1 MTGSIQL
8 DGAAPAA
15 SVAEIAR
22 KPRRFGALYIAE
34 HRIRGVRAWWKTFV
48 ITAVGNPLL
57 YLVSLGVGLAT
68 LVPKGVGGVPYVVF
82 VAPALLVTAA
92 VTAAAEESTY
102 PYLMGFKWNPIFLA
116 MNAAPLTGAQIAQGM
131 AIAIGFRVV
140 ITAVVYYAIAAAF
153 GAVLLPLTG
162 WLAVPAAVLA
172 GMALSSLIT
181 AFTATVTEDK
191 GQMAIIM
198 RFIVMPLFLF
208 SGTFFP
214 LERLPLALQWIGW
227 ISPVWHGTQLGRDAT
242 YGLGEPAWLA
252 VVHVVYLAVLA
263 TAGLLRTQQVITRRL
278 DR

>member
-1 MTGSIQL
+1 MTATGAPP
-8 DGAAPAA
+8 AAPSAA
-15 SVAEIAR
+15 GIAR
-22 KPRRFGALYIAE
+22 KPRRFGAFYIAE
-34 HRIRGVRAWWKTFV
+34 HRIRGIRAWWKTFV
-48 ITAVGNPLL
+48 ITAVGNPVL

-68 LVPKGVGGVPYVVF
+68 LVPRGVGGVPYVVF

-102 PYLMGFKWNPIFLA
+102 PYLMGFKWNPIFYA
-116 MNAAPLTGAQIAQGM
+116 MNAAPLSGAQIAQGM
-131 AIAIGFRVV
+131 ALAIGFRVG
-140 ITAVVYYAIAAAF
+140 ITAVVYYLIAAAF

-162 WLAVPAAVLA
+162 WLAIPAAVLA
-172 GMALSSLIT
+172 GMAVSSLIT

-198 RFIVMPLFLF
+198 RIVVMPLFLF

-214 LERLPLALQWIGW
+214 LTRLPVALQWIGW

-252 VVHVVYLAVLA
+252 VVHVAYLVLLA
-263 TAGLLRTQQVITRRL
+263 GGGLLRTQRVITKRL
-278 DR
+278 DK

>member
-1 MTGSIQL
+1 VT
-8 DGAAPAA
+8 
-15 SVAEIAR
+15 
-22 KPRRFGALYIAE
+22 
-34 HRIRGVRAWWKTFV
+34 
-48 ITAVGNPLL
+48 TAIGGPLL

-68 LVPKGVGGVPYVVF
+68 LVPRGVGGVPYVVF

-102 PYLMGFKWNPIFLA
+102 PYFMGFKWNPIFLA

-131 AIAIGFRVV
+131 ALAIGFRVV
-140 ITAVVYYAIAAAF
+140 ITAAVYYVVATAF

-162 WLAVPAAVLA
+162 WLAIPAAVLA

-181 AFTATVTEDK
+181 TFTATVTEDK
-191 GQMAIIM
+191 GQMALIM
-198 RFIVMPLFLF
+198 RFVVMPLFLF

-227 ISPVWHGTQLGRDAT
+227 ISPVWHGTELGRDAT
-242 YGLGEPAWLA
+242 YGLGEPAWLV
-252 VVHVVYLAVLA
+252 VVHVAYLALLTV
-263 TAGLLRTQQVITRRL
+263 AGLLRTQQVITRRL

>member
-1 MTGSIQL
+1 MTTTAAR
-8 DGAAPAA
+8 GAAAKAA
-15 SVAEIAR
+15 GLADR
-22 KPRRFGALYIAE
+22 PRRFGAFYVAE

-68 LVPKGVGGVPYVVF
+68 LVPRGVGGVPYVVF

-102 PYLMGFKWNPIFLA
+102 PYLMGFKWNPIFYA
-116 MNAAPLTGAQIAQGM
+116 MNASPLTGAQIAQGM
-131 AIAIGFRVV
+131 ALAIAFRVV
-140 ITAVVYYAIAAAF
+140 ITAVVYLGIAALF

-162 WLAVPAAVLA
+162 WLAIPAAVLA
-172 GMALSSLIT
+172 GMAMSSLIT
-181 AFTATVTEDK
+181 AFTATVQEDK

-198 RFIVMPLFLF
+198 RVVVMPLFLF

-214 LERLPLALQWIGW
+214 LTRLPGWLQWIGW
-227 ISPVWHGTQLGRDAT
+227 LSPVWHGTELGRDAT
-242 YGLGEPAWLA
+242 YGYGEPGWLVLLHVAFLALLA
-252 VVHVVYLAVLA
+252 VG
-263 TAGLLRTQQVITRRL
+263 GLLRTQRVMTRRL